1 MRITSRICPALM
13 IMFLASSAT
22 RAQEWTRFRGPNG
35 SGINSSTKIPATWTE
50 KDYRWKITLPGGG
63 HSSPVLWGDRLFIT
77 CADDATAERS
87 VLGISASDGK
97 TLWQSKFPTHLF
109 HQHQDNSY
117 ASSTPAVDADRV
129 YVCWNTPEEF
139 TLFAFDH
146 DGKQLW
152 KDDLGPFISQH
163 GGGNSPIVVGDVVLL
178 GDDQEGRESFLFGID
193 RSSGRILWKLK
204 RNSQSFSAATPVL
217 LSRDGASPLAVFT
230 SKGEGVTAVD
240 PQTGKVEWAL
250 PNVFNSRTISSPVA
264 GDGLIF
270 ATCGEGS
277 GGHVLVAARAPADAG
292 AGAQVAYKITAG
304 APYVPTPLLRG
315 DLLFVLTDGG
325 NLSCCRASTG
335 AVVWQQRIG
344 GSFYS
349 SPVCAGD
356 MLFCTTK
363 KGSVIALSASDH
375 YRLLGR
381 TELGEKC
388 HSTPAI
394 ADGCLFARTY
404 AQLVCVKGMTAQ

>member
-1 MRITSRICPALM
+1 MSIVVRTSLALLITV
-13 IMFLASSAT
+13 LAVSSAP
-22 RAQEWTRFRGPNG
+22 AQEWTRFRGPNG
-35 SGINSSTKIPATWTE
+35 SGINETTAIPPTWTE

-87 VLGISASDGK
+87 LLGISATDGK
-97 TLWQSKFPTHLF
+97 ISWTAKFPTSPF

-139 TLFAFDH
+139 RLLAFDH

-152 KDDLGPFISQH
+152 NTDFGPFISQH

-193 RSSGRILWKLK
+193 RATGKILWKLQ

-217 LSRDGASPLAVFT
+217 LNAASAAPLAIFT

-240 PQTGKVEWAL
+240 PQTGKVQWAL
-250 PNVFNSRTISSPVA
+250 RDVFNSRTVSSPVV

-270 ATCGEGS
+270 ATCGEGTS
-277 GGHVLVAARAPADAG
+277 GHVLVAARAPGDAG
-292 AGAQVAYKITAG
+292 TPAEVAYKLTSG

-315 DLLFVLTDGG
+315 DLLFVLTDTGS
-325 NLSCCRASTG
+325 LSCCRASTG

-349 SPVCAGD
+349 SPVCAGNI
-356 MLFCTTK
+356 LFCTTK
-363 KGSVIALSASDH
+363 KGAVIAVSASDH
-375 YRLLGR
+375 YQLLGK

-394 ADGCLFARTY
+394 AEGCLFARTY
-404 AQLVCVKGMTAQ
+404 TQLVCVKGTVK

>member
-1 MRITSRICPALM
+1 MQLNLGLRVALFTLWITA
-13 IMFLASSAT
+13 AGA

-35 SGINSSTKIPATWTE
+35 SGISESTHIPPVWTD

-77 CADDATAERS
+77 CADDSTGNRS
-87 VLGISASDGK
+87 VLGISTIDGK
-97 TLWQSKFPTHLF
+97 ILWRTDFPSHLF

-117 ASSTPAVDADRV
+117 ASSTPTVDGDRV

-139 TLFAFDH
+139 TLVALDH
-146 DGKQLW
+146 DGKQVW
-152 KDDLGPFISQH
+152 KTDLGPFISQH

-178 GDDQEGRESFLFGID
+178 GDDQEGRESFLFGIN
-193 RSSGRILWKLK
+193 RATGKIIWKLK
-204 RNSQSFSAATPVL
+204 RNSTSFSAATPVL
-217 LSRDGASPLAVFT
+217 LEEPDVSPLAIFT
-230 SKGEGVTAVD
+230 SKGEGVTAID
-240 PQTGKVEWAL
+240 PQSGKVQWSL
-250 PNVFNSRTISSPVA
+250 PDLFNSRTISSPIT
-264 GDGLIF
+264 GGGLIF

-277 GGHVLVAARAPADAG
+277 RGHVLIAARPAASG
-292 AGAQVAYKITAG
+292 SAAQLAYKITSD
-304 APYVPTPLLRG
+304 APYVPTPLFRQG
-315 DLLFVLTDGG
+315 LLFVLTDTGI
-325 NLSCCRASTG
+325 LSCCRASTG
-335 AVVWQQRIG
+335 EVVWQQRIG

-356 MLFCTTK
+356 SLFCTSK
-363 KGSVIALSASDH
+363 KGSVTAVAASDH
-375 YRLLGR
+375 FQLLGK

-404 AQLVCVKGMTAQ
+404 THLVCVQGTTSQ